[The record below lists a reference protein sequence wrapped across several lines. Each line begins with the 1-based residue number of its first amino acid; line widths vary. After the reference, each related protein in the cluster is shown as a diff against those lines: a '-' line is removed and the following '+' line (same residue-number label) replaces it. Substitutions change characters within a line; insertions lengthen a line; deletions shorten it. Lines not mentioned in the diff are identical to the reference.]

1 MKSLQKVLVL
11 VAIAGWSGNA
21 VADSVPDNPIPHQLN
36 VQGVLRNAGGEVVNG
51 TYDTVFTLWD
61 TQTGGSALFDSGAQ
75 AITVTGGVF
84 NIYLNLGTTDPFK
97 NRNAVWLQIQIGSD
111 PPLPRRPITAV
122 GFAYQAE
129 HAEVCDEAAAADSL
143 ACVACVGDT
152 QLGVNYAGSTSQGG
166 PATALSC
173 TGCIGSTH
181 LADGGIATVDLGDLQ
196 VTTAKIAA
204 QAVTRAKLANN
215 AVGTQQIE
223 NGQVMTDDLA
233 DGAVTTAKLADGAV
247 TGAKLGVNWALG
259 VSAGGDAAGLQCA
272 GECVQPGEVSF
283 NYALGK
289 SKGGKA
295 DDLDCSDKFETP
307 PGGGV
312 SGCVSSGEV
321 NFFYAGSTSKG
332 GPASA
337 LSCSD
342 CITAGMVQF
351 NYAGALS
358 EGGAAKDLECS
369 PAGCV
374 GTNDLGVNYALGVSK
389 GGAAADLICTGCV
402 QDSDL
407 QLTYAYGDAS
417 HRATNVECSGCI
429 GASDIG
435 AGVITD
441 THVSTSANIA
451 GTKVA
456 AGTTSARGTLRVGTG
471 LALSGDQVSVAFAGT
486 GSANTAARSD
496 HTHSGFLT
504 DGGPFHLN
512 QGNQFIF
519 VDPDAPAPNEVYL
532 HNPSGASSVV
542 VELRL
547 THPGAA
553 ADTSREFR
561 IKTESSNI
569 NAYTHRFYEN
579 GAAYHYGTLT
589 LGGSLSCTNCVD
601 STAITNGTITDA
613 DIANISGGKISSGT
627 SINLDTG
634 DLTAR
639 YVYAYRFYDRDNT
652 GYYMDPAGDSQ
663 VSSIYAN
670 NWFRAQGQSGL
681 YFQDYG
687 GGWHMTDST
696 WIRAYNGKPVY
707 SAGEIQSGSN
717 MRAPIFYDLND
728 GNFYADPSYI
738 SHFYRGLYVDYPP
751 NAAHN
756 ILGDVAPWLGG
767 SAKGLA
773 QYQYN
778 YVYPGRV
785 NGGGWQTDALLGS
798 HSSYG
803 LYTNTGFYMAGNL
816 WVPFI
821 YDANHTGYYLDPNG
835 SSQVSSIYANNWFRA
850 QGTTGIYWESYG
862 GGWYMTDS
870 TWIRAYNGKAV
881 WSSNTIQSDS
891 NVRAPVFYDT
901 NNTACRFDGTD
912 GNGSSTWRL
921 GVGDLNVWGHLW
933 SQYSTIDN
941 VRLRGQVYAETG
953 WFTTQHI
960 IPVGNGGYY
969 VGYPFAHYWRQW
981 AGMYSYGYYNASSET
996 FKKDIH
1002 DLQGDDLDWAL
1013 NTVRKVRAARYYL
1026 KEETS
1031 DREAATRLAQADIQR
1046 ELDSLRQGLVAE
1058 GRTPEQVERFMKDET
1073 REDKAAQRWEMAFNR
1088 RYRPVPRM
1096 GVIAE
1101 SLPDELSIF
1110 GRDKRGYGLAEM
1122 DGLLVAAVKALDR
1135 KLAEREQ
1142 RVVELEDR
1150 VALLEQVLVDAGIL
1164 K

>member
-1 MKSLQKVLVL
+1 MKSLLKVLVL

-21 VADSVPDNPIPHQLN
+21 VADSIPDNPIPHQLN

-51 TYDTVFTLWD
+51 TYNMVFTLWD
-61 TQTGGSALFDSGAQ
+61 QQTGGSNLFNSGSQ

-84 NIYLNLGTTDPFK
+84 NTYLNLGTTDPFK

-111 PPLPRRPITAV
+111 TPLPRRPITAV

-143 ACVACVGDT
+143 ACTGCVGDT
-152 QLGVNYAGSTSQGG
+152 QLGINYAASTSKGG
-166 PATALSC
+166 PATSLSC

-181 LADGGIATVDLGDLQ
+181 LSDGGIATIDIGDLQ
-196 VTTAKIAA
+196 VTTGKIAG
-204 QAVTRAKLANN
+204 QAVTRAKLGND

-233 DGAVTTAKLADGAV
+233 AGAVTTAKLADGAV
-247 TGAKLGVNWALG
+247 TATKLGVNWALG
-259 VSAGGDAAGLQCA
+259 VSPGGDATGLQCA
-272 GECVQPGEVSF
+272 GECVQPAEVSF

-312 SGCVSSGEV
+312 SGCVSSTEV
-321 NFFYAGSTSKG
+321 NFFYAGSSSKG
-332 GPASA
+332 GPATS
-337 LSCSD
+337 LSCTD

-358 EGGAAKDLECS
+358 EGGPAKDVACS

-374 GTNDLGVNYALGVSK
+374 GHDDIGVAYAAGVSK
-389 GGAAADLICTGCV
+389 GGAAADLICSGCV

-417 HRATNVECSGCI
+417 HRATDLECSGCI

-435 AGVITD
+435 TGVITN
-441 THVSTSANIA
+441 THVSTTADIA
-451 GTKVA
+451 GTKIA
-456 AGTTSARGTLRVGTG
+456 AGTTTARGTLRVGTG
-471 LALSGDQVSVAFAGT
+471 LTLSGDQVNVSFAGG

-519 VDPDAPAPNEVYL
+519 VDPDATAPNEVYF

-561 IKTESSNI
+561 IKTESNNI

-613 DIANISGGKISSGT
+613 DIANVSGGKISSGT
-627 SINLDTG
+627 SINLGTG

-639 YVYAYRFYDRDNT
+639 YVYAYLFYDRDNT
-652 GYYMDPAGDSQ
+652 GYYADPAGTSLFSTVNASGNFNATGSAAYLFDDGGGWYMSDGSWIRAYNNTGIYSGGEIQSGSVMRAPIFYDLNDGGYYVDPNSNSRMASLYVNNNLINWPGYGAGIVQAPGAYTFPGRVDGGSWQTSWYLGSHGSYGLYTNTGFYMSGNLWVPFIYDANNTGYYLDPTGSSQ
-663 VSSIYAN
+663 VVRIYAN
-670 NWFRAQGQSGL
+670 DWFRAQGQSGL

-687 GGWHMTDST
+687 GGWHMTD
-696 WIRAYNGKPVY
+696 A
-707 SAGEIQSGSN
+707 
-717 MRAPIFYDLND
+717 
-728 GNFYADPSYI
+728 
-738 SHFYRGLYVDYPP
+738 
-751 NAAHN
+751 
-756 ILGDVAPWLGG
+756 
-767 SAKGLA
+767 
-773 QYQYN
+773 
-778 YVYPGRV
+778 
-785 NGGGWQTDALLGS
+785 
-798 HSSYG
+798 
-803 LYTNTGFYMAGNL
+803 
-816 WVPFI
+816 
-821 YDANHTGYYLDPNG
+821 
-835 SSQVSSIYANNWFRA
+835 
-850 QGTTGIYWESYG
+850 
-862 GGWYMTDS
+862 
-870 TWIRAYNGKAV
+870 TWIRAYNGKAI

-912 GNGSSTWRL
+912 GNGSSTWRI
-921 GVGDLNVWGHLW
+921 GVQHVKVWDHLLSYYGHFYGLRAGTWEDNPAANNTSFYLSVTPGDNRVMTSHVLPH
-933 SQYSTIDN
+933 TDN
-941 VRLRGQVYAETG
+941 S
-953 WFTTQHI
+953 
-960 IPVGNGGYY
+960 YY
-969 VGYPFAHYWRQW
+969 LGYPYEHGWRRW
-981 AGMYSYGYYNASSET
+981 AGVLISGGWASSSQEL
-996 FKKDIH
+996 KKEIR
-1002 DLQGDDLDWAL
+1002 DLSDGDADEVLRKFRSSRAAVFYMKEEVNDREIAHRLARQDLGDELERMRRTLAD
-1013 NTVRKVRAARYYL
+1013 VGMPEAEIQRKVEERY
-1026 KEETS
+1026 E
-1031 DREAATRLAQADIQR
+1031 
-1046 ELDSLRQGLVAE
+1046 V
-1058 GRTPEQVERFMKDET
+1058 
-1073 REDKAAQRWEMAFNR
+1073 AFNQ
-1088 RYRPVPRM
+1088 RYRPVPHI

-1101 SLPDELSIF
+1101 SLPDELSVF
-1110 GRDKRGYGLAEM
+1110 GRDKRGYSLTDM
-1122 DGLLVAAVKALDR
+1122 DGLLFAGIKALDA
-1135 KLAEREQ
+1135 KLRERER
-1142 RVVELEDR
+1142 RVLELEDR

>member
-1 MKSLQKVLVL
+1 MKSLLKVLVL
-11 VAIAGWSGNA
+11 VAIAGWSGKA

-51 TYDTVFTLWD
+51 TYNMVFSLWD
-61 TQTGGSALFDSGAQ
+61 QQTGGSGLFNSGSQ
-75 AITVTGGVF
+75 SITVTGGVF
-84 NIYLNLGTTDPFK
+84 NTYLNLGTTDPFK
-97 NRNAVWLQIQIGSD
+97 NRDSVWLQIQIGSD

-143 ACVACVGDT
+143 VCTGCVGDT
-152 QLGVNYAGSTSQGG
+152 QLGINYAGSTSKGG
-166 PATALSC
+166 PATSLSC

-181 LADGGIATVDLGDLQ
+181 LADGGIATIDIGDLQ
-196 VTTAKIAA
+196 VTTGKIAA
-204 QAVTRAKLANN
+204 QAVTRAKIANN

-233 DGAVTTAKLADGAV
+233 DGAVTTAKLAGGAV
-247 TGAKLGVNWALG
+247 TAPKLGVNWALG

-283 NYALGK
+283 PYALGK

-312 SGCVSSGEV
+312 SGCVSSSEV
-321 NFFYAGSTSKG
+321 NFFYAGSSSKG
-332 GPASA
+332 GPATS

-358 EGGAAKDLECS
+358 AGGPAKDLDCS
-369 PAGCV
+369 PTGCV
-374 GTNDLGVNYALGVSK
+374 GDSDLGVAYALGVSK
-389 GGAAADLICTGCV
+389 GGAAADLVCSGCV

-441 THVSTSANIA
+441 AHVSTSANIA
-451 GTKVA
+451 GTKIA

-471 LALSGDQVSVAFAGT
+471 LTLSGDQVNVAFAGG

-496 HTHSGFLT
+496 HTHSGFLN

-512 QGNQFIF
+512 QGNGFIF

-547 THPGAA
+547 THPGGA

-613 DIANISGGKISSGT
+613 DIANVSGSKISSGT

-639 YVYAYRFYDRDNT
+639 YVYAYQFYDRDNT
-652 GYYMDPAGDSQ
+652 GYYMNPAGDSQ

-670 NWFRAQGQSGL
+670 NWFRAQGQTGL

-728 GNFYADPSYI
+728 GGYYVDPNSN
-738 SHFYRGLYVDYPP
+738 SRMASLYVNNNLINWPGYG
-751 NAAHN
+751 AG
-756 ILGDVAPWLGG
+756 IVQAPG
-767 SAKGLA
+767 A
-773 QYQYN
+773 YT
-778 YVYPGRV
+778 YPGRV
-785 NGGGWQTDALLGS
+785 DGGSWQTSWFLGS
-798 HSSYG
+798 HGSYG

-821 YDANHTGYYLDPNG
+821 YDANNTGYYLDPNG
-835 SSQVSSIYANNWFRA
+835 SSQVVRIYANDWFRA
-850 QGTTGIYWESYG
+850 QGQSGLYFESYG
-862 GGWYMTDS
+862 GGWHMTDS

-881 WSSNTIQSDS
+881 YADNEIRSGS
-891 NVRAPVFYDT
+891 NVRAPVFYDL
-901 NNTACRFDGTD
+901 NNGACRFDGTD

-921 GVGDLNVWGHLW
+921 GVGDINVWGHLW
-933 SQYSTIDN
+933 SQYTTIDY
-941 VRLRGQVYAETG
+941 VRLRGEVYAETS
-953 WFTTQHI
+953 WFTTQHH

-969 VGYPFAHYWRQW
+969 VGYPFAHNWRQW
-981 AGMYSYGYYNASSET
+981 AGMFSYGYYNASSET

-1026 KEETS
+1026 KEETN
-1031 DREAATRLAQADIQR
+1031 DRDLATRLAQADIQR
-1046 ELDSLRQGLVAE
+1046 DLDSLRQGLVAE
-1058 GRTPEQVERFMKDET
+1058 GRTPEQVDRFMKDET

-1088 RYRPVPRM
+1088 RYRPVPRL

-1135 KLAEREQ
+1135 KLQEREQ